1 MTPLLSLALVLVL
14 IAANGLFVAAEFAL
28 VASRRGIIEE
38 AAAAGDRR
46 ARIALKELQN
56 ISFVLSAAQ
65 FGITATSLVV
75 GFLAEEAIGGVV
87 VDPVLR
93 LFDLSDQTRTAVA
106 LTLAFLLSTIVQM
119 LFGELAPKNIAI
131 ARPEPTSYAVAGAM
145 RAFGIVM
152 GPIIRIFDRA
162 AAWLS
167 RRAFRVEVQHELLGG
182 YSTEELARIIAASR
196 DEGSLTEFQGE
207 LLERAV
213 DLGDR
218 RANEVMVPRPDVVF
232 LDVADT
238 LEDLRVAA
246 RRTGHSRFPVRAG
259 GDDDVVGTV
268 HIKDL
273 LGVAPDARATTPL
286 REIVQPALVVP
297 ESERLRRLLG
307 QMRVERRTFAVVID
321 EYGGT
326 AGIVTVED
334 LLEELVGDIEDEFDR
349 TQGLVRRVGRDR
361 FLVTGALR
369 VDQVR
374 DLVGVTLPEGEYETV
389 AGFVIDRLGRIPDP
403 GDHVVEDGWRLE
415 VAEVVGVRV
424 SRLLVTRQLL
434 DHDEPSTGVG
444 EAAGTGTSAPGGRDG
459 EVAP

>member
-1 MTPLLSLALVLVL
+1 VTPQLSLVLVVVL

-28 VASRRGIIEE
+28 VASRRGIVEE

-46 ARIALKELQN
+46 ARITLKELSN

-75 GFLAEEAIGGVV
+75 GFLAEDAIGGVIV
-87 VDPVLR
+87 SPLLELLGMSEQSRVA
-93 LFDLSDQTRTAVA
+93 LS

-119 LFGELAPKNIAI
+119 LFGELAPKNLAI

-152 GPIIRIFDRA
+152 GPIIRVFDGA
-162 AAWLS
+162 AGWLS
-167 RRAFRVEVQHELLGG
+167 RTVFKVEVRDELLGG
-182 YSTEELARIIAASR
+182 YSSEELARIISASR
-196 DEGSLTEFQGE
+196 DGGSLSEFQGE

-218 RANEVMVPRPDVVF
+218 RAHEVMVPRPDVVF
-232 LDVADT
+232 LDADAT
-238 LEDLRVAA
+238 VEDLRASA
-246 RRTGHSRFPVRAG
+246 RHTGHSRFPVRAG

-273 LGVAPDARATTPL
+273 LTVPAEERATTPL
-286 REIVQPALVVP
+286 RDIVQPALVVP

-326 AGIVTVED
+326 AGIITVED
-334 LLEELVGDIEDEFDR
+334 VLEELVGDIEDEFDR
-349 TQGLVRRVGRDR
+349 RQGLVRRVGRGR

-369 VDQVR
+369 VDQAAGA
-374 DLVGVTLPEGEYETV
+374 LGFELPEGEYETV
-389 AGFVIDRLGRIPDP
+389 AGFVIDRLGRIPDT
-403 GDHVVEDGWRLE
+403 GEQVEHDGWVLE
-415 VAEVVGVRV
+415 VAEMAGVRV
-424 SRLLVTRQLL
+424 SRLLVTRA
-434 DHDEPSTGVG
+434 TGADTDSDTTEV
-444 EAAGTGTSAPGGRDG
+444 EA
-459 EVAP
+459 